1 MDVRLLFLSSL
12 CAHSLL
18 LQRGMW
24 SVSAGI
30 KREKLICLWGSREGK
45 EVRGIWG
52 SMAAS
57 FFERQE
63 EEEEVF
69 IPLTSRS
76 VSLAPSFPSE
86 LSSRGR
92 RGGTL
97 LYTPSQP
104 PMVFFP
110 ISRVGAFVHPFLSH
124 RPERKLEEGE
134 KKINSIS
141 FPRRGETKEKGAPRG
156 KGEEKEGERE
166 KRGNKNSGGGS
177 KGRRR
182 EGGLEGAKLC
192 LQLSPS
198 SSSVISAPFSASLAA
213 GAGYRLRGGDGRR
226 SNCRSLFETNC
237 YLG

>member
-1 MDVRLLFLSSL
+1 
-12 CAHSLL
+12 
-18 LQRGMW
+18 
-24 SVSAGI
+24 
-30 KREKLICLWGSREGK
+30 
-45 EVRGIWG
+45 
-52 SMAAS
+52 MAAS

-92 RGGTL
+92 KGGGPY
-97 LYTPSQP
+97 YTHPANRP
-104 PMVFFP
+104 WCFFP
-110 ISRVGAFVHPFLSH
+110 FQEWGAFVHPFLSH

-141 FPRRGETKEKGAPRG
+141 FPRRGETKEKGGPAWKRG
-156 KGEEKEGERE
+156 RKEGERE

-213 GAGYRLRGGDGRR
+213 GAGYRLRGGTEGGAIAGRFLKR
-226 SNCRSLFETNC
+226 IVI
-237 YLG
+237 